1 MTAIKASKK
10 IKMAPPM
17 GNTIGIIG
25 TMDSTTSVV
34 FVEEGLDASDMLD
47 LLERS

>member
-1 MTAIKASKK
+1 
-10 IKMAPPM
+10 M
-17 GNTIGIIG
+17 GSTIGIIG

-34 FVEEGLDASDMLD
+34 FVEDWFDASDMLD